1 MAKLF
6 NIYVNDFKSN
16 DVLGFE
22 YDLYTPS
29 LSNVIT
35 SRYVLNGTLSILFN
49 KYSFNVLWK
58 SLSNCFQSDKGKN
71 DRTNHVTKI
80 GEGVLKAVPYSI
92 GVYYKGVFKSF
103 YITDYSEAG
112 LMFKALFTLCKGN
125 SNKKEKI

>member
-1 MAKLF
+1 LAKLF

-29 LSNVIT
+29 LSYVRT

-58 SLSNCFQSDKGKN
+58 SLSNCFQSDKGKMDEPDLVWETMN
-71 DRTNHVTKI
+71 NGYGI
-80 GEGVLKAVPYSI
+80 LIE
-92 GVYYKGVFKSF
+92 
-103 YITDYSEAG
+103 
-112 LMFKALFTLCKGN
+112 FTGGN
-125 SNKKEKI
+125 WGG